1 MIKVDLV
8 TGIAVLM
15 LAGLCLWVFFQAVL
29 FYQRPSRSAFDLS
42 SRARLC
48 PYCAHVLLDYKERAG
63 RRCPVCDSY
72 LEEEHVSTSD
82 QQ

>member
-8 TGIAVLM
+8 TGLAVLM
-15 LAGLCLWVFFQAVL
+15 GVGMGLWGFFQALL
-29 FYQRPSRSAFDLS
+29 FYRRRPRSPFDLS

-48 PYCAHVLLDYKERAG
+48 PYCAHVLLDYKERSG

-72 LEEEHVSTSD
+72 LEEEHGPASIKK
-82 QQ
+82 